1 MGRCIYC
8 NSTSYGKPCLFSST
22 KTHVHFDS
30 PDKCIY
36 CGSKYL
42 GGGCLYNPFGKSH
55 VRGPEFL
62 ANVKEHTEKSVVLNY
77 LFENLNIKDNDYVS
91 PLNRFY
97 KRMCGIIASASQSLM
112 EALSIHTRP
121 TFANLSKEQ
130 HLKVFEIKKRL
141 SVQYKEIT
149 ETVKMANLSL
159 PQEIVEEVLIDA
171 ILDSG
176 EKK

>member
-1 MGRCIYC
+1 
-8 NSTSYGKPCLFSST
+8 
-22 KTHVHFDS
+22 
-30 PDKCIY
+30 
-36 CGSKYL
+36 
-42 GGGCLYNPFGKSH
+42 
-55 VRGPEFL
+55 L

-141 SVQYKEIT
+141 SVQYKEIN